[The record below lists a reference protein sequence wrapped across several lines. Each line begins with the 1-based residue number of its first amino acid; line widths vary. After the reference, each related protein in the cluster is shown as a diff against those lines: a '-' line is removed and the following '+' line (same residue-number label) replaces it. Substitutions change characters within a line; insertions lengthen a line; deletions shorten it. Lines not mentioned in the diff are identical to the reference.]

1 MKDDA
6 LLLLESSEDGGAN
19 AHVVVGAKMAASA
32 ADRRE
37 SLAMV
42 DPLVLSRV
50 FWRHLSQDK
59 KNVRL
64 WDIREEKRFNFKL
77 DGVQIH

>member
-1 MKDDA
+1 MMKDDA

-42 DPLVLSRV
+42 DPCYDVLLASC
-50 FWRHLSQDK
+50 W
-59 KNVRL
+59 
-64 WDIREEKRFNFKL
+64 
-77 DGVQIH
+77 

>member
-1 MKDDA
+1 MKDDT
-6 LLLLESSEDGGAN
+6 LLLLESSEDDGGAN

-42 DPLVLSRV
+42 DLCVCAFVEIVCLT
-50 FWRHLSQDK
+50 LTDECLK
-59 KNVRL
+59 MC
-64 WDIREEKRFNFKL
+64 
-77 DGVQIH
+77 G